1 MLFTKVVCTATN
13 NSNDK
18 SCDEKNHVS
27 SFLFKVLRIA
37 SLFLVNT
44 SRISF
49 LFLAVAKKRSLKISE
64 SGIFELSVVGI
75 IIILDFFFPSV
86 NVFLIRFVNSATYF
100 FNSVKERIVGFFK
113 EKKFVKPFAV

>member
-1 MLFTKVVCTATN
+1 MLFTKVGCTATN

-27 SFLFKVLRIA
+27 SFLFKVLRTA

-49 LFLAVAKKRSLKISE
+49 LFLAVAKKRSLKVSE
-64 SGIFELSVVGI
+64 LGIFELSVVGFI
-75 IIILDFFFPSV
+75 IVLDFFFPGV
-86 NVFLIRFVNSATYF
+86 NVFLIRFVNSATCF
-100 FNSVKERIVGFFK
+100 FDSVKEGIVGFFK
-113 EKKFVKPFAV
+113 EQEFVKAFAI